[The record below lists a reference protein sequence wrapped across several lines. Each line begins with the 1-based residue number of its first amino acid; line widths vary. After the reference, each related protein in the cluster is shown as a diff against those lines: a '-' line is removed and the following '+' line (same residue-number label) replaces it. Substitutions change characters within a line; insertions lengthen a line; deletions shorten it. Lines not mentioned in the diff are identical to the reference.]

1 MVIYNNELPLY
12 CDHYLISY
20 NKIPTL
26 WSMTDAK
33 QWTRKQRSSSNWHY
47 LSAREVDDGKRWSI
61 IWDVE
66 RKPGVEDRNTAL
78 EKHETGALDRA
89 RHMLR
94 MGFIVYEIREP
105 SGSVF
110 LEEAGLR
117 QRFGYTVAAM

>member
-1 MVIYNNELPLY
+1 MGMADTE
-12 CDHYLISY
+12 
-20 NKIPTL
+20 
-26 WSMTDAK
+26 
-33 QWTRKQRSSSNWHY
+33 QWVRKQRSSSNWHH
-47 LSAREVDDGKRWSI
+47 LSARQIDDGKRWSI
-61 IWDVE
+61 IWDVA
-66 RKPGVEDRNTAL
+66 RKAGVEHRNTAL

-117 QRFGYTVAAM
+117 ERFGYPAAAT